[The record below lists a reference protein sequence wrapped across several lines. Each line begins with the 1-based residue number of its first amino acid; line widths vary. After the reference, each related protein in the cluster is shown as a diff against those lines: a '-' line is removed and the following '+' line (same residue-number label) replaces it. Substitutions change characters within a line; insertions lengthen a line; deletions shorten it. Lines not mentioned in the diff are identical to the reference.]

1 MIYSSAVWFL
11 KYLKL
16 MYLEINRAEKEL
28 ELSIRNEDLLRIMRL
43 QRSLVYFSTS
53 IRGNEAML
61 GASAYDLTCFECR
74 SRSLR
79 RREH

>member
-43 QRSLVYFSTS
+43 QR
-53 IRGNEAML
+53 R
-61 GASAYDLTCFECR
+61 
-74 SRSLR
+74 
-79 RREH
+79 